1 MRTTS
6 RSVYD
11 ELISRGIP
19 VQYQQ
24 VGETSFFLYPYR
36 GELHA
41 MTGISTDLS
50 SSTSRT
56 ICNNKDI
63 TTVLGQALGVHM
75 PATIVYDTDEA
86 AHRFLDEQGLI
97 VVKPA
102 DSAHGNGVTINVAT
116 HDQLSIAMERA
127 RQFALKDRVILQQ
140 QVTGNDYRVLVID
153 GSAVAVSERV
163 PASVVGDG
171 VHTIA
176 ELIEIENATNPQRGH
191 NYEKPLNIID
201 VEAVQVFLG
210 DKMND
215 VPAANETVA
224 VVGTANM
231 GTGGKAINR
240 TNEVP
245 AGMKEEAERIASTI
259 NAFTCGVDFMYDPA
273 RDAYYLIE
281 LNSSPS
287 FGLHH
292 APSEGEAIDVAK
304 IFVDKLL
311 ARYDQALLTKRS

>member
-11 ELISRGIP
+11 ELMSRGIP
-19 VQYQQ
+19 VEYQQ
-24 VGETSFFLYPYR
+24 VGETSFFLFPYQ
-36 GELHA
+36 GTLHA

-63 TTVLGQALGVHM
+63 TTVLGKALGVHM
-75 PATIVYDTDEA
+75 PATEVYDTDDE
-86 AHRFLDEQGLI
+86 AHRFLDAYKLI

-102 DSAHGNGVTINVAT
+102 DSAHGNGVTINIAT
-116 HDQLSIAMERA
+116 HEQLAAAIERA
-127 RQFALKDRVILQQ
+127 REFATKGRVILQQ
-140 QVTGNDYRVLVID
+140 QVTGSDYRVLIID
-153 GSAVAVSERV
+153 GQAVAVCERV

-171 VHTIA
+171 IHSIA
-176 ELIEIENATNPQRGH
+176 ELIDMENATNPRRGH
-191 NYEKPLNIID
+191 NYEKPLNVID
-201 VEAVQVFLG
+201 TEAVRIFLG
-210 DKMND
+210 DKISD
-215 VPAANETVA
+215 IPAANELVV

-240 TNEVP
+240 TDEVP
-245 AGMKEEAERIASTI
+245 LGMKEEAERLASTI
-259 NAFTCGVDFMYDPA
+259 GAFTCGVDFMYDPA

-292 APSEGEAIDVAK
+292 SPSEGEPIDVAK

-311 ARYDQALLTKRS
+311 ARYDQALLTKQA

>member
-11 ELISRGIP
+11 ELIARGIP

-24 VGETSFFLYPYR
+24 VGETSFFLFPYR
-36 GELHA
+36 DTMHV

-75 PATIVYDTDEA
+75 PATMVYETDET
-86 AHRFLDEQGLI
+86 AHQFLEEHQSI

-102 DSAHGNGVTINVAT
+102 DSAHGNGVTINVTTPELLAT
-116 HDQLSIAMERA
+116 AIERA
-127 RQFALKDRVILQQ
+127 REFANRDRVILQQ

-153 GSAVAVSERV
+153 GEAVAVCERV
-163 PASVVGDG
+163 PASVAGDG
-171 VHTIA
+171 VHSIA
-176 ELIEIENATNPQRGH
+176 ELIETENATNPRRGH
-191 NYEKPLNIID
+191 NYEKPLNVID
-201 VEAVQVFLG
+201 TDAVRVFLG
-210 DKMND
+210 DKINTI
-215 VPAANETVA
+215 PAADEIVA

-240 TNEVP
+240 TDQVP
-245 AGMKEEAERIASTI
+245 LGMKAEAERLAATI
-259 NAFTCGVDFMYDPA
+259 GAFTCGVDFMYDPA

-292 APSEGEAIDVAK
+292 APSEGEPIDVAK
-304 IFVDKLL
+304 VFVDKLL
-311 ARYDQALLTKRS
+311 ARYDQALLTK